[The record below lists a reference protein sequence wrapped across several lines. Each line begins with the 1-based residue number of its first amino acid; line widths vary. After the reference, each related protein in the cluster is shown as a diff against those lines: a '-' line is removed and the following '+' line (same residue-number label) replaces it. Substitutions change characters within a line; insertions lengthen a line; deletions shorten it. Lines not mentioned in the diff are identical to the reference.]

1 MSLNNYIERFND
13 AVYELYLS
21 EKAESK
27 NEVKEVVRNLRSASE
42 AISQSIE
49 LALKFFLN
57 KHMKGDDKRFFPSKP
72 TMFELISKIIENDGE
87 AGDYY
92 YHTIEETINPSV
104 SFIYLRDNKGQLT
117 NFAKHQGTSPNKNV
131 IECYIDETRKFIN
144 EYLENDIKLKFIDD
158 FSQNNSANWD
168 LLYSYCDRFNPT
180 ERTLILI
187 IGPNQNID
195 SHHLKSLSLPKWN
208 LIIDFDYNSQKNG
221 FSAAAFNDA
230 AVAPHK
236 YKITDNID
244 NSSFSSY
251 SQTHY
256 HLYANNYVGSGEDEA
271 QDFMTWNRKYSKKLQ
286 SFIKSFSEVFSS
298 QKTIVLSL
306 YNSRRHVDAICR
318 EIHQYFGDGTTFIFA
333 NDMKDELV
341 QVVED
346 WGGSKVDISIS
357 EIAEGLND
365 YSSNFGANRHDSG
378 KYLIPYMEKS
388 DSPTSGEL
396 TPTEFAQYE
405 EYFEVVHK
413 GLPNETEDEDRV
425 KFLKGIEKISWHGLN
440 YGFDVQKKN
449 FQKGFV
455 KPLERVFD
463 NSRGKIILVHDAG
476 FGGTTI
482 SRRIAWHFHND
493 YPTLILRNYKD
504 NKIREL
510 VTNLHQ
516 KTRKTI
522 FVILEVPQIITL
534 DDAENLYKSI
544 PATRPVVF
552 LIIKRGKPKYNND
565 LVVND
570 WGNDVVDLASA
581 FRPYIEKYSD
591 PVIKARKNK
600 ELDDIL
606 YSTDPM
612 KKTPFYIGL
621 LTFEKDF
628 YAIKDYIR
636 NFYIEVK
643 DKNEQKKALL
653 YLALC
658 NDYIGQ
664 GLPSFFFKKLFKIGR
679 EEILIFENYF
689 SNEAN
694 IVDSLLL
701 SSQEGI
707 HKFWN
712 IKHNFLAKEIK
723 YQFLS
728 GTSENP
734 EIWKNGLADLCYN
747 FIWDSHSETGTS
759 EFIQD
764 LLQKLFIGSSRDR
777 AGEDFTQIINDIP
790 KDDREKV
797 FTALKD
803 AYPENPHYCSH
814 LARFYA
820 YHNKNRELALKY
832 ADNAISLSLI
842 AGNEDPLLYHIK
854 GMCLRS
860 NIYDIVEKHIKATNI
875 GQPFFQEEYDNVIE
889 NLIPECSI
897 QFDLSR
903 SISQKNNKINEHGFV
918 AHIQLLVR
926 AIDYGVKMS
935 GKTKVEFFKYN
946 PEPFSEWLDSAESLL
961 EEVKRTNLD
970 EDESGKIE
978 ECVNDILEFYENYEQ
993 ILQNLRNQLDSGKN
1007 PARAR
1012 RQIVRTYFR
1021 KKENYYNDPKTVS
1034 NILSLMESN
1043 IENEPDTEKNFYL
1056 WFQAARYSKI
1066 TIEDAIGKLA
1076 KWKANSNAID
1086 AFYYFYILKVIR
1098 ALNGY
1103 SEATQDALNLIQE
1116 CKKKGKSNT
1125 TVYEW
1130 LGNGTSLNKLVG
1142 RNQINQLNKDEK
1154 LQLVEGRFTEYSHD
1168 GSGRITIADKLEVFF
1183 SPIQAKLTS
1192 SDLNESVEFYLG
1204 FSYDGLRADSY
1215 SVRLKDKSPR
1225 NIEPAEIEERI
1236 IVENN
1241 VKHKSKEKLAKIS
1254 LGNTE
1259 SKQNIADSKNRRRRG
1274 NIVDLKWPPKYMWG
1288 KIESEFGKYL
1298 IFHRNN
1304 EKEETFDKLKVGMSV
1319 YFDLLKSDKG
1329 FVAIN
1334 IEIRDDL

>member
-1 MSLNNYIERFND
+1 MSYNNYIERFND
-13 AVYELYLS
+13 AVYEIYLS

-27 NEVKEVVRNLRSASE
+27 NEDKEVIRNLRSASE

-49 LALKFFLN
+49 LALKSFLDKN
-57 KHMKGDDKRFFPSKP
+57 MKGDEKRYFPSRP
-72 TMFELISKIIENDGE
+72 TILDLINKFIEEDGTD
-87 AGDYY
+87 GDYY
-92 YHTIEETINPSV
+92 YETIDDSITPSV
-104 SFIYLRDNKGQLT
+104 NFTYLKNNKGQLT
-117 NFAKHQGTSPNKNV
+117 NYAKHQGHSPNKEV
-131 IECYIDETRKFIN
+131 IEKYIHETRKFIN
-144 EYLENDIKLKFIDD
+144 EYLDNKTKLKSKDD
-158 FSQNNSANWD
+158 FSKNNSANWD
-168 LLYSYCDRFNPT
+168 LLYSYCDRFNPS

-187 IGPNQNID
+187 IGPNQNVD
-195 SHHLKSLSLPKWN
+195 AHQLKSLSLPKWN
-208 LIIDFDYNSQKNG
+208 LIIDFDYNSQKDG
-221 FSAAAFNDA
+221 FSAIAFDDA
-230 AVAPHK
+230 TITPHK
-236 YKITDNID
+236 YKIADNIE

-256 HLYANNYVGSGEDEA
+256 HLFANNYAGSGEDEA
-271 QDFMTWNRKYSKKLQ
+271 KDFNTWNRKNAKKLET
-286 SFIKSFSEVFSS
+286 FIKSFSEVYSS

-318 EIHQYFGDGTTFIFA
+318 DIHQHFGDNTSFIFA
-333 NDMKDELV
+333 NDLKDELA

-346 WGGSKVDISIS
+346 WNGSKVDISIP

-365 YSSNFGANRHDSG
+365 YSSNFGASRQDEG

-388 DSPTSGEL
+388 DSLTSGEL

-413 GLPNETEDEDRV
+413 GLPKETETEERIE
-425 KFLKGIEKISWHGLN
+425 FLKGASKISWYGLN
-440 YGFDVQKKN
+440 YGFDVAKKN
-449 FQKGFV
+449 FQKSFV
-455 KPLERVFD
+455 KPLEKVFD

-476 FGGTTI
+476 FGGTTM

-493 YPTLILRNYKD
+493 YPTLILKNYKD
-504 NKIREL
+504 NKVREL
-510 VTNLHQ
+510 LTNLHQ

-544 PATRPVVF
+544 PPTRPVVF
-552 LIIKRGKPKYNND
+552 LIIKRGRPRSSAD

-570 WGNDVVDLASA
+570 WGNDVVDLANA
-581 FRPYIEKYSD
+581 YRPYIEQYND
-591 PVIKARKNK
+591 PLIKSRKNN

-606 YSTDPM
+606 YSTDSM

-628 YAIKDYIR
+628 FAIKDYIK
-636 NFYIEVK
+636 NFYIEVR

-664 GLPSFFFKKLFKIGR
+664 GLPSFFFKKLFKI
-679 EEILIFENYF
+679 EKDAILNFESYF
-689 SNEAN
+689 SNESS

-701 SSQEGI
+701 STQEGI

-712 IKHNFLAKEIK
+712 IRHNFLAKEIK

-734 EIWKNGLADLCYN
+734 EIWKNGLADLCYS
-747 FIWDSHSETGTS
+747 FIWDSHSDTS
-759 EFIQD
+759 GSEYIQD
-764 LLQKLFIGSSRDR
+764 VLQKLFIGSSKDR
-777 AGEDFTQIINDIP
+777 AGEDFTQLINDIP
-790 KDDREKV
+790 RDDREKV

-803 AYPENPHYCSH
+803 AYPDNPHYCSH

-832 ADNAISLSLI
+832 ADKAISLSMI
-842 AGNEDPLLYHIK
+842 DGNEDPLLYHIK

-860 NIYDIVEKHIKATNI
+860 NIYDIIEKHIKAKNSS
-875 GQPFFQEEYDNVIE
+875 QPVFSEEYEEVID
-889 NLIPECSI
+889 NLIPECTK

-903 SISQKNNKINEHGFV
+903 SISQKYNKINEHGFV

-935 GKTKVEFFKYN
+935 GKSKIDFFKSN
-946 PEPFSEWLDSAESLL
+946 SEPFSEWLDNAESLL
-961 EEVKRTNLD
+961 EEVKRSNLD
-970 EDESGKIE
+970 DDESGKIE

-993 ILQNLRNQLDSGKN
+993 ILQNLRNQLDNGKN
-1007 PARAR
+1007 PTRAR

-1034 NILSLMESN
+1034 SILSLMESN
-1043 IENEPDTEKNFYL
+1043 IENEPDNEKNFYL
-1056 WFQAARYSKI
+1056 WFQAARHSKI
-1066 TIEDAIGKLA
+1066 TLEDAIGKLA

-1086 AFYYFYILKVIR
+1086 AYYYFYILKVIR
-1098 ALNGY
+1098 ALQGY

-1125 TVYEW
+1125 TIYEW
-1130 LGNGTSLNKLVG
+1130 LGNGNSLDKLIS
-1142 RNQINQLNKDEK
+1142 RNQINIANKDEK
-1154 LQLVEGRFTEYSHD
+1154 LQLIEGRFTEYLHD
-1168 GSGRITIADKLEVFF
+1168 GSGKITIADKLEVFF

-1215 SVRLKDKSPR
+1215 SVRLKGTEPR
-1225 NIEPAEIEERI
+1225 NNELIEI
-1236 IVENN
+1236 
-1241 VKHKSKEKLAKIS
+1241 SDKIKVQT
-1254 LGNTE
+1254 NTE
-1259 SKQNIADSKNRRRRG
+1259 TFRKELISQGALKKIELTKNITISKFGKQKGQI
-1274 NIVDLKWPPKYMWG
+1274 IDLKSPPKYMWG
-1288 KIESEFGKYL
+1288 KIENEFGKNL
-1298 IFHRNN
+1298 IFHRDN
-1304 EKEETFDKLKVGMSV
+1304 EKDEIFEQLKVGMKVSYDV
-1319 YFDLLKSDKG
+1319 IKSDKG
-1329 FVAIN
+1329 LVAKN
-1334 IEIRDDL
+1334 IEIIE